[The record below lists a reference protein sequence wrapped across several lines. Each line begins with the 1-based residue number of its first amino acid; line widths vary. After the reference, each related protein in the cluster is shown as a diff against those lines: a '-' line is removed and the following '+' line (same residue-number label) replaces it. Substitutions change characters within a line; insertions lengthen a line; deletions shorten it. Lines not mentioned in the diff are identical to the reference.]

1 MKASNL
7 IENIAFKIANE
18 AVPDEIDLA
27 SEMTYAFIEGGE
39 AKKELFQNTEG
50 SVTGAFGTGEIFVVF
65 PWILEALS
73 SNAPIIWTLL
83 NSNIIELPSAI
94 KEWIEIYKTLNS
106 REKKDLLTDDPYK
119 PLKIV
124 VTTVS
129 AELQSTGLPQE
140 QCDLI
145 TYKVIRALLDC
156 PSDSAIF
163 IQKLGGISNVSGNYR
178 QA

>member
-1 MKASNL
+1 MEASNL

-27 SEMTYAFIEGGE
+27 SEMTYAFMEGGE

-50 SVTGAFGTGEIFVVF
+50 SLPGAFGTGEILVLF
-65 PWILEALS
+65 PLILKALS
-73 SNAPIIWTLL
+73 SSAPLIWTLL
-83 NSNIIELPSAI
+83 NSNILELPSVI
-94 KEWIEIYKTLNS
+94 NECIEIHKNLNN
-106 REKKDLLTDDPYK
+106 REKKDLLSDDPYK

-124 VTTVS
+124 ITTVS

-140 QCDLI
+140 QCDLV
-145 TYKVIRALLDC
+145 TYKVMRALLDC

-163 IQKLGGISNVSGNYR
+163 IQKLGGIS
-178 QA
+178 

>member
-1 MKASNL
+1 MEALNL

-27 SEMTYAFIEGGE
+27 SEMTNAFIEGGE

-50 SVTGAFGTGEIFVVF
+50 SVTGAFGTAEIFVVF
-65 PWILEALS
+65 PWILKALS
-73 SNAPIIWTLL
+73 SSASLIGTLL
-83 NSNIIELPSAI
+83 NLPILEFLTAI
-94 KEWIEIYKTLNS
+94 KECIEIYETLNNQG
-106 REKKDLLTDDPYK
+106 KKNLLSDDSYK

-140 QCDLI
+140 KCDLI

-163 IQKLGGISNVSGNYR
+163 IQKLGGIS
-178 QA
+178 